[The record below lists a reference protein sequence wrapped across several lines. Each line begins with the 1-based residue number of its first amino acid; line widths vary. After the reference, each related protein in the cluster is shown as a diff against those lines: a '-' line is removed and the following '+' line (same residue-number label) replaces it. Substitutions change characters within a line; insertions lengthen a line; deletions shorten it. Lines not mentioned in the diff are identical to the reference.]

1 MAFAKVSLVLVWLG
15 CASDGADPRSEPL
28 EGYTLIASFSLDDG
42 TIESAHWLA
51 SGRILVR
58 SRPNLLTVY
67 DTTGR
72 RITRI
77 GREGAGPGEFRQLSW
92 ARPGG
97 RDSIWTYD
105 LTLRRVSLFSEGA
118 TLLGSWRVEGT
129 VFGNVEARLRDGSF
143 ILVDPYMPMPIHGR
157 RGLRVESVTVSVL
170 RLPDTRVVTISR
182 WPWRSLYKS
191 PATSSLIS
199 QPLGPS
205 GMIAES
211 DSTFW
216 AGFGERPLV
225 TEIGHDGI
233 ARRELPL
240 SISPMP
246 VSDADRA
253 WARSLGKSRSDFA
266 GVQTL
271 YQEVPLPE
279 NWPVM
284 DQIMRDGSRLWIR
297 LPRIADTVE
306 GVWLSQSVADG
317 KVDTLRLAAG
327 VSLLS
332 ARAPYIVVRAATP
345 SGDEYLQVY
354 RQKP

>member
-1 MAFAKVSLVLVWLG
+1 MAFAKASLVLVWLG
-15 CASDGADPRSEPL
+15 CASGGADLRSEPL
-28 EGYTLIASFSLDDG
+28 KGYALIANFLVNDG
-42 TIESAHWLA
+42 TIESGHWLA

-58 SRPNLLTVY
+58 SRPNLLTVH

-72 RITRI
+72 LITRI
-77 GREGAGPGEFRQLSW
+77 GRDGAGPGEFRQLSW
-92 ARPGG
+92 AKPGG
-97 RDSIWTYD
+97 PDSIWTYD
-105 LTLRRVSLFSEGA
+105 LTLRRVSLFSEGG
-118 TLLGSWRVEGT
+118 TLLGSWHVEGT

-143 ILVDPYMPMPIHGR
+143 VLVDPYMPMPIHGR

-170 RLPDTRVVTISR
+170 RLPDTRVVSISR
-182 WPWRSLYKS
+182 WPWRSLYTS

-199 QPLGPS
+199 QPLGPI
-205 GMIAES
+205 GMIAEG

-216 AGFGERPLV
+216 VAFGERPLL

-233 ARRELPL
+233 ARRELTL
-240 SISPMP
+240 SISPVP
-246 VSDADRA
+246 VSDADRV
-253 WARSLGKSRSDFA
+253 WARSRGKSRSDFA

-279 NWPVM
+279 YWPVM
-284 DQIMRDGSRLWIR
+284 DQIMRDGSRFWIR

-306 GVWLSQSVADG
+306 GVWLSPSLADG
-317 KVDTLRLAAG
+317 KVDTLRLPAG
-327 VSLLS
+327 LSLLS
-332 ARAPYIVVRAATP
+332 ATTPYIMVRAAAP